1 MKRMVGLLV
10 LLTLAGCAE
19 RDADGELVRV
29 PRLPVPVALE
39 LDEGGRPLFEL
50 LAEAQVLYRGN
61 GEEPQTL
68 DPHLAEG
75 VPSANILRDLFE
87 GLTTTDPDGR
97 IVPGAAIHW
106 DISRDGLTYTFY
118 LDPNGRW
125 SNGDAVT
132 AEDFVWSW
140 RRLVDP
146 QTAAGYS
153 RMLAPVANA
162 SAILAGDDDPANLGV
177 SALNE
182 TTFQVLLDDP
192 TPYFL
197 GLLTHPT
204 TYPVHRPSYEA
215 HGNAHVRPGN
225 LVSNGAFVLA
235 DWQVR
240 ARVELVRNLHYRD
253 AANVIIERV
262 VYFPFEDENTEFNR
276 FRAGDLHWTFQV
288 PSGQFRWLTEN
299 MEDAL
304 MVAPWFGTYFFSF
317 NLTRYPF
324 QENPDLRRALNL
336 AIDRDI
342 ITERVSRF
350 GEIPTFNLVPAG
362 LPDYQPPVPE
372 YAEWTQAEREAEAL
386 RLYLAAGYSE
396 SNPLTVELRYN
407 TSENHRRIAVAMA
420 AMWKQVLG
428 VRTRMV
434 NEEFRVFLQNR
445 AQRRVTQVFRAG
457 WIGDYQDAFSF
468 LELFH
473 SAHGRNDAGYN
484 NPSFDRLLE
493 QIAAERI
500 PARRRNLMVEA
511 ERKLLADQVILPV
524 FTYVSKR
531 LVDPRLQGWQENVMD
546 QHLSRHM
553 FLVRKKDELSDSA
566 DPVDPLDQTPTESAT
581 PEPEEQ
587 HGNQAPEAN
596 GLSLSSAHPV
606 SLSVLADRGQ
616 PC

>member
-1 MKRMVGLLV
+1 MPVLALL
-10 LLTLAGCAE
+10 LCACGTGQ
-19 RDADGELVRV
+19 DGESGPRP
-29 PRLPVPVALE
+29 PRLPVPVE
-39 LDEGGRPLFEL
+39 LVFDDGGRPSPDV
-50 LAEAQVLYRGN
+50 LAAEQILRRGN

-87 GLTTTDPDGR
+87 GLATTDPDGR

-118 LDPNGRW
+118 LDPAGRW
-125 SNGDAVT
+125 SNGEPVT

-140 RRLVDP
+140 RRVVDP
-146 QTAAGYS
+146 RTAASYS

-162 SAILAGDDDPANLGV
+162 SAILAGSAEPETLGV

-204 TYPVHRPSYEA
+204 TFPVHRASVEE
-215 HGNAHVRPGN
+215 HGSAHVRPGR

-240 ARVELVRNLHYRD
+240 SRIVLHRNPHYRGLEQ
-253 AANVIIERV
+253 VLIEQV
-262 VYFPFEDENTEFNR
+262 AFYPLEDENTEFNR
-276 FRAGDLHWTFQV
+276 FRAGDLHWTYQV
-288 PSGQFRWLTEN
+288 PSGQFRWLNEH
-299 MEDAL
+299 MSEAL

-324 QENPDLRRALNL
+324 QDNLELRRALNL
-336 AIDRDI
+336 AIDREI
-342 ITERVSRF
+342 ITQRVSRF
-350 GEIPTFNLVPAG
+350 GEIPSFNLVPAG
-362 LPDYQPPVPE
+362 LPDYEPPVPE
-372 YAEWTQAEREAEAL
+372 FAAWSQEEREEEAR
-386 RLYLAAGYSE
+386 RLYQRAGYSD

-407 TSENHRRIAVAMA
+407 TSENHRKIAVAVA

-457 WIGDYQDAFSF
+457 WIGDYQDAFTF

-473 SAHGRNDAGYN
+473 SAHGRNDAGYA
-484 NPSFDRLLE
+484 NPSFDRLLD

-500 PARRRNLMVEA
+500 PSRRRNLMVEA
-511 ERKLLADQVILPV
+511 ERMLLADQVILPV

-531 LVDPRLQGWQENVMD
+531 LVDPRLKGWQENVMD

-553 FLVRKKDELSDSA
+553 FLVRQKELEPHRPDPVAEPEDTAADQA
-566 DPVDPLDQTPTESAT
+566 DPEDNGHESA
-581 PEPEEQ
+581 EEDAS
-587 HGNQAPEAN
+587 HSLT
-596 GLSLSSAHPV
+596 LSPSLPLPFSPASPGGHP
-606 SLSVLADRGQ
+606 
-616 PC
+616 C

>member
-39 LDEGGRPLFEL
+39 LDEDGRPPFEL

-566 DPVDPLDQTPTESAT
+566 DPVDPPDQTPTESAT